1 MAGWR
6 HALSGCLLIFAVAE
20 KCHTGVCKSDLA
32 PQNGHAP
39 LAGKGVSLLQAMSRN
54 KSASKNA
61 TTTVADPSSTSGAS
75 NGTNLSIGNISGLED
90 VLAVANAVGSAA
102 AVAAGIQDQHNS
114 TGNETGFLVPE
125 QNLSSASPGVNY
137 SVVSD
142 EEVAPPEP
150 QAPYAAAENSSKDN
164 SSEVVKIHPI
174 PGASPLPEPDGTNL
188 TSAMKDCIMADW
200 GEWSE
205 CLTDN
210 ANGYAGPHQVR
221 ERSIV
226 QPYLPGGELCGL
238 TMESRTCQLISAA
251 NTLVNLGDQWDAA
264 QMQPL

>member
-1 MAGWR
+1 MVPI
-6 HALSGCLLIFAVAE
+6 C
-20 KCHTGVCKSDLA
+20 
-32 PQNGHAP
+32 Q
-39 LAGKGVSLLQAMSRN
+39 
-54 KSASKNA
+54 SA
-61 TTTVADPSSTSGAS
+61 
-75 NGTNLSIGNISGLED
+75 ISGLED

-251 NTLVNLGDQWDAA
+251 NTLVNLGDQ
-264 QMQPL
+264 

>member
-1 MAGWR
+1 MAWR
-6 HALSGCLLIFAVAE
+6 HALSGCLLIFAVAAVAE
-20 KCHTGVCKSDLA
+20 KCQTGCKSDLA
-32 PQNGHAP
+32 PNGHAP
-39 LAGKGVSLLQAMSRN
+39 LAKGISLLQAMSRN
-54 KSASKNA
+54 KSASKNV
-61 TTTVADPSSTSGAS
+61 TTGADPSSTFGSS
-75 NGTNLSIGNISGLED
+75 NGSVGSNVSIGNISAGLEN
-90 VLAVANAVGSAA
+90 AIAIANTVGSAA
-102 AVAAGIQDQHNS
+102 AAAAGIQDQYSS

-125 QNLSSASPGVNY
+125 QNLSSVSQGVNY

-150 QAPYAAAENSSKDN
+150 LEPYAAAENSSKN

-174 PGASPLPEPDGTNL
+174 PGASPLPEPDGSNL

-251 NTLVNLGDQWDAA
+251 NTLVNLGG
-264 QMQPL
+264 